1 MVFVIA
7 EAGVN
12 HNGDVGRA
20 LAMVDAAAAAG
31 ADAVKFQ
38 TFDAAAL
45 ASPLAPKARYQGK
58 GSQLAMLKKLEL
70 SHAAHR
76 RLQTRAAARGIQ
88 FLSSAF
94 DIGSL
99 RFLARALR
107 LPAIKLGSGELTN
120 LPLVV
125 EAGRS
130 GKKVILST
138 GMGTLKEIDEALSA
152 LAAGYGSRAAL
163 ERKVTLLHC
172 TSAYPAPAAE
182 ANLRAMATMRARFGL
197 PVGYSDHSPGIAVS
211 IAAVALGAS
220 VIEKHFTLSRKLR
233 GPDHAASLEPDE
245 LAALVA
251 AVRDAAAALGNG
263 VKRPVAAE
271 RDTARTA
278 RKSLV
283 AARAVKRGERF
294 DEKNLT
300 TMRPGTGI
308 APRRYWDFLGRRAT
322 RDYRAGEAIVA

>member
-1 MVFVIA
+1 
-7 EAGVN
+7 
-12 HNGDVGRA
+12 
-20 LAMVDAAAAAG
+20 
-31 ADAVKFQ
+31 
-38 TFDAAAL
+38 
-45 ASPLAPKARYQGK
+45 
-58 GSQLAMLKKLEL
+58 
-70 SHAAHR
+70 
-76 RLQTRAAARGIQ
+76 
-88 FLSSAF
+88 
-94 DIGSL
+94 
-99 RFLARALR
+99 
-107 LPAIKLGSGELTN
+107 
-120 LPLVV
+120 
-125 EAGRS
+125 
-130 GKKVILST
+130 
-138 GMGTLKEIDEALSA
+138 
-152 LAAGYGSRAAL
+152 
-163 ERKVTLLHC
+163 
-172 TSAYPAPAAE
+172 
-182 ANLRAMATMRARFGL
+182 MATMRTRFGL

-211 IAAVALGAS
+211 VAAVALGAT

-271 RDTARTA
+271 RDTARAA

-283 AARAVKRGERF
+283 AARAVKRGEKF

>member
-1 MVFVIA
+1 
-7 EAGVN
+7 VN
-12 HNGDVGRA
+12 HNGDIGRA
-20 LAMVDAAAAAG
+20 LAMVDAAAEAG

-45 ASPLAPKARYQGK
+45 ASPLAPRARYQGR

-76 RLQTRAAARGIQ
+76 RLKARAAARGIQ

-99 RFLARALR
+99 RFLARELR
-107 LPAIKLGSGELTN
+107 LPTIKLGSGELTN
-120 LPLVV
+120 LPLLV

-138 GMGTLKEIDEALSA
+138 GMGTLKEIDEALGA
-152 LAAGYGSRAAL
+152 LARGYGSRRAL
-163 ERKVTLLHC
+163 KRRVTLLHC
-172 TSAYPAPAAE
+172 TSAYPAHAAE
-182 ANLRAMATMRARFGL
+182 ANLRTLATMRSRFGL

-211 IAAVALGAS
+211 VAAVALGA
-220 VIEKHFTLSRKLR
+220 VAIEKHFTLSRKLR
-233 GPDHAASLEPDE
+233 GPDHAASLEPRE
-245 LAALVA
+245 LETLVA
-251 AVRDAAAALGNG
+251 SVRDAEAALGASA
-263 VKRPVAAE
+263 KRPAASE
-271 RDTARTA
+271 RDTARVA

-283 AARAVKRGERF
+283 AARAVRRGEKF

-308 APRRYWDFLGRRAT
+308 APRRYWDFLGRVAT
-322 RDYRAGEAIVA
+322 RDYRAGEPIVA